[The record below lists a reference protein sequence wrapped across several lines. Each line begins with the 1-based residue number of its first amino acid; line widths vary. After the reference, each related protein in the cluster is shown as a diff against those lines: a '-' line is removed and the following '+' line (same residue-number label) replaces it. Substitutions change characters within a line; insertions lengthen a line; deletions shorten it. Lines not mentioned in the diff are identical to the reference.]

1 MTLAN
6 RTACAVLLV
15 CHSAC
20 AAASDLSYTF
30 IDFKVL
36 GNSVDATGIQ
46 TSAPG
51 QTVRVDAGD
60 GDGIAV
66 AGGMLLPGRFY
77 LTGEFASSVIDVDG
91 IVQSPLTVAQVS
103 GEFDLVTST
112 LAIGYQRELSENFDV
127 IAELSYDSVEYD
139 FGSFAGE
146 RFDTD
151 GSGVGARV
159 GFRWNPV
166 PPFELFASA
175 KYSPAGAVSLDAR
188 ELDGETRVSSGVRWY
203 FFEDLGVGID
213 YESGD
218 ASAWTLSM
226 RFSFGNLPW

>member
-1 MTLAN
+1 MNFAE
-6 RTACAVLLV
+6 RTAVAALLTA
-15 CHSAC
+15 H
-20 AAASDLSYTF
+20 AAAAGASDLSYTF

-36 GNSVDATGIQ
+36 SPSVDATGIQ

-51 QTVRVDAGD
+51 QTVQVATGD

-66 AGGMLLPGRFY
+66 AGGMLLPARFY
-77 LTGEFASSVIDVDG
+77 LAGEFASSVIDVDG
-91 IVQSPLTVAQVS
+91 VVVSPLTVAQVS

-112 LAIGYQRELSENFDV
+112 LAVGYQRELGENFDV
-127 IAELSYDSVEYD
+127 IAEISYDSAEYD

-151 GSGVGARV
+151 GSGAGARL

-175 KYSPAGAVSLDAR
+175 KYSPVGEVSLDAR
-188 ELDGETRVSSGVRWY
+188 ELDSETRVSAGLRWY
-203 FFEDLGVGID
+203 FFEDLGVGVD

-218 ASAWTLSM
+218 ASMLTLSM